1 MKVQIPTNN
10 ERFLKDYLNAINGI
24 LKMTQTEINVCAT
37 LLGLDIDNPC
47 SKENRMKA
55 AKQLNCSRAVLNNSI
70 KSLKDKN
77 VLLYDAN
84 KKIRYTFHPLVY
96 NYKANNVLTFEFRN
110 SGERRI

>member
-37 LLGLDIDNPC
+37 LLGLDINNPC
-47 SKENRMKA
+47 SKDNRIEA
-55 AKQLNCSRAVLNNSI
+55 AKHLKWSRAVLNNSI

-77 VLLYDAN
+77 VLQYDAS

-96 NYKANNVLTFEFRN
+96 NYRANNVLTFEFKN
-110 SGERRI
+110 TDEL

>member
-1 MKVQIPTNN
+1 MNSK
-10 ERFLKDYLNAINGI
+10 NAF
-24 LKMTQTEINVCAT
+24 K
-37 LLGLDIDNPC
+37 
-47 SKENRMKA
+47 
-55 AKQLNCSRAVLNNSI
+55 NSI

>member
-47 SKENRMKA
+47 SKENRMK
-55 AKQLNCSRAVLNNSI
+55 
-70 KSLKDKN
+70 
-77 VLLYDAN
+77 
-84 KKIRYTFHPLVY
+84 T
-96 NYKANNVLTFEFRN
+96 
-110 SGERRI
+110 